1 MSQTG
6 FAKQILTNEIGHDT
20 TRRRSLILYVCSG
33 RRARAEGFCG
43 RQDQTAAIASAD
55 RSCRCIAALPLRQS
69 FSLRSAYNGNDYLG
83 NDPDPFIRL
92 MIQRDL
98 GAKYGGEM

>member
-1 MSQTG
+1 MILRAGTVLLSVLMAIVILAVMQASSAAAAG
-6 FAKQILTNEIGHDT
+6 KAKRVQVRPGT
-20 TRRRSLILYVCSG
+20 TTVADAAPRCRGANL
-33 RRARAEGFCG
+33 FHCG
-43 RQDQTAAIASAD
+43 
-55 RSCRCIAALPLRQS
+55 PL
-69 FSLRSAYNGNDYLG
+69 YNGNDYLG

>member
-1 MSQTG
+1 MALRTST
-6 FAKQILTNEIGHDT
+6 ISLTA
-20 TRRRSLILYVCSG
+20 LICLL
-33 RRARAEGFCG
+33 AL
-43 RQDQTAAIASAD
+43 
-55 RSCRCIAALPLRQS
+55 LPLLVLVQAS
-69 FSLRSAYNGNDYLG
+69 SAAAAGKAKRPQVRPGATRLADASSHCRGANLFHCGPVYNGNDYLG